1 MSGGAEANKYRPCA
15 GALVF
20 NQQKQILV
28 GERIKSRGQW
38 QPCQG
43 GIDGSET
50 PSEAAKRELYE
61 EMGLRVGEEVQEVGC
76 LDEQIKY
83 DVPPGTWLQKEGFV
97 GQEMFWTLYYYP
109 GQDLPPV
116 DLSGLGGE
124 KPEFS
129 KVKWTTFEELLPGVV
144 LFKANLFS
152 RLQVLRHLGLEYC
165 FVRSKLSVFGT
176 AIFCFGQQLLE
187 HQDTLSADSSLDHQ

>member
-1 MSGGAEANKYRPCA
+1 
-15 GALVF
+15 
-20 NQQKQILV
+20 
-28 GERIKSRGQW
+28 
-38 QPCQG
+38 
-43 GIDGSET
+43 
-50 PSEAAKRELYE
+50 
-61 EMGLRVGEEVQEVGC
+61 MGLRVGEEVQEVGC

-152 RLQVLRHLGLEYC
+152 RLQEL
-165 FVRSKLSVFGT
+165 SKPK
-176 AIFCFGQQLLE
+176 IEEFCSNLQG
-187 HQDTLSADSSLDHQ
+187 